1 MDGGGDALAAFIV
14 FVIVLWGST
23 MGATLLLT
31 RFRLTSGDATL
42 WDQALVRGL
51 ALLTVTLAM
60 WSLASLAGRVMAIE
74 NPANLVPYL
83 WLTAAVPL
91 LAPPLKSRNNGAT
104 LVSSEHWIYLSLL
117 LTGAG
122 GFVLAAVIMA
132 RVIAGGVELQ

>member
-1 MDGGGDALAAFIV
+1 MAAFIV
-14 FVIVLWGST
+14 FVIVLWGGT

-31 RFRLTSGDATL
+31 RFRLASGDATFL
-42 WDQALVRGL
+42 DQALVRGA

-60 WSLASLAGRVMAIE
+60 WSLATLAGRIMAIT

-83 WLTAAVPL
+83 WLIAAVPL
-91 LAPPLKSRNNGAT
+91 LAPPLKRRNRGAP
-104 LVSSEHWIYLSLL
+104 LVSSEHWVYLSLL

-122 GFVLAAVIMA
+122 GFALAAVIMA